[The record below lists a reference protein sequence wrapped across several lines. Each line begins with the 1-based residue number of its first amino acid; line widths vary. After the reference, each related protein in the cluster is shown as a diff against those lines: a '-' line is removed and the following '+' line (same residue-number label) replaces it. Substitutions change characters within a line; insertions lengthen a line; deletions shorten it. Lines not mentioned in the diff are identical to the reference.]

1 MIQVTVI
8 DSEFVRVQL
17 CQIIIYFA
25 KKKMIDII
33 ISNKKNLK
41 KIRKKETKEN
51 AKQKPN
57 KFTRILYV
65 HRTLIGKMLR
75 CL

>member
-1 MIQVTVI
+1 
-8 DSEFVRVQL
+8 
-17 CQIIIYFA
+17 
-25 KKKMIDII
+25 MIDII
-33 ISNKKNLK
+33 ISNKKKLR

-65 HRTLIGKMLR
+65 HRT
-75 CL
+75 

>member
-1 MIQVTVI
+1 M
-8 DSEFVRVQL
+8 
-17 CQIIIYFA
+17 IIY
-25 KKKMIDII
+25 
-33 ISNKKNLK
+33 NKKIKIK
-41 KIRKKETKEN
+41 KITKKETKEN

>member
-1 MIQVTVI
+1 M
-8 DSEFVRVQL
+8 
-17 CQIIIYFA
+17 IIY
-25 KKKMIDII
+25 
-33 ISNKKNLK
+33 NKKIKIK

-65 HRTLIGKMLR
+65 HRTLICKMLR